1 MSINNFE
8 GTSVLEK
15 LAEAGL
21 IDQFYEAVDSDNFK
35 KARVL
40 MKQAG
45 VDEVSI
51 LQVLNQMANGED
63 EFTYILK
70 RMSKSIYVM
79 DFS

>member
-63 EFTYILK
+63 EFT
-70 RMSKSIYVM
+70 
-79 DFS
+79 